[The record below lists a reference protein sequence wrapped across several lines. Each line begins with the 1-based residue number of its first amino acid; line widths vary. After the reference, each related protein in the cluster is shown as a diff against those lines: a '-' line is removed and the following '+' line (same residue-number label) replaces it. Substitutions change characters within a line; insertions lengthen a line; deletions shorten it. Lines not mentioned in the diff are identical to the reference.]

1 MGVLGNLRESLIGRR
16 DAVLEG
22 FTESGELPEVLA
34 ADTRYSEIETLLR
47 EDCSTWSV
55 SPHLARLLARAII
68 GLGLSNV
75 LEFGAGLSSLVLATS
90 LSRLSGGKLTSVEQN
105 LCWCRDQWRRVSDLA
120 NVDSRIVESTLRL
133 SLSAAGVCYSFRDAA
148 DIVASRGPYDL
159 VLVDAPQ
166 GFYGRDGAL
175 QMARRYLAPG
185 ALVVL
190 DDAGRSGERW
200 ALFRSLATIR
210 GFRLLFWDP
219 EFGGRGCAILRWCSD
234 ERIRPSLLAISTSA
248 VQAVRYARGRRRRRA
263 EIAEW
268 V

>member
-1 MGVLGNLRESLIGRR
+1 MGVLGNLMESLVVRR
-16 DAVLEG
+16 DAVFEG
-22 FTESGELPEVLA
+22 VTESGELPEMLA
-34 ADTRYSEIETLLR
+34 ADTRYDEIEALLR
-47 EDCSTWSV
+47 EDCSSWSV
-55 SPHLARLLARAII
+55 SRDLARLLARAII

-75 LEFGAGLSSLVLATS
+75 LEFGAGFSSLVLATS

-105 LCWCRDQWRRVSDLA
+105 LCWCRDQWGRVSDMG
-120 NVDSRIVESTLRL
+120 NVDSRIVESKLKL
-133 SLSAAGVCYSFRDAA
+133 SLSAVGVCYYFRDAA

-200 ALFRSLATIR
+200 ALFRSLVTIR
-210 GFRLLFWDP
+210 GYRLVFWDP
-219 EFGGRGCAILRWCSD
+219 ELGGRGCAILRWCSD
-234 ERIRPSLLAISTSA
+234 GRIRPNLLAVSTSA
-248 VQAVRYARGRRRRRA
+248 VQAVRYARGRRRRHA
-263 EIAEW
+263 EVAEW

>member
-1 MGVLGNLRESLIGRR
+1 MGALGNLTESLTGRR

-22 FTESGELPEVLA
+22 FTESGGLPETLA
-34 ADTRYSEIETLLR
+34 ADKRYTEIEILLR

-55 SPHLARLLARAII
+55 SPDLARLLARAVI

-75 LEFGAGLSSLVLATS
+75 LEFDAGLSSLVLATS

-105 LCWCRDQWRRVSDLA
+105 LSWCRDPWKRVSDLV
-120 NVDSRIVESTLRL
+120 NVDSRIVESKLRL
-133 SLSAAGVCYSFRDAA
+133 SLSVMGVCYCFRDAA
-148 DIVASRGPYDL
+148 GIGASRGPYDL

-175 QMARRYLAPG
+175 QMARWHLASR

-190 DDAGRSGERW
+190 HDAGRSGERW

-210 GFRLLFWDP
+210 GYRLLFWDP

-234 ERIRPSLLAISTSA
+234 RRIRPNLLAVSTSV
-248 VQAVRYARGRRRRRA
+248 VQAPRYAGGRRRRHA

-268 V
+268 M